1 MPLGKSGRAFVMMP
15 VEEACGGGAGP
26 TRHVYPA
33 SAMVG
38 DYLRAAAGVVPAGVL
53 FATVPVGTVA
63 AAVLGSFAA
72 LFAVFGLRTV
82 VRHATRLKMSDSE
95 LRAVGAWRNTIPWA
109 ELDRMKLA
117 YYSTSRDRRS
127 GWMQLELGA
136 GGARVR
142 LDSRI
147 DRFDRL
153 VSRAA
158 AVAAARGIALNE
170 ATLANLQALGIKLS
184 EAGAPR

>member
-1 MPLGKSGRAFVMMP
+1 MPLGSRRRAFAMMG
-15 VEEACGGGAGP
+15 VEEVGGGCPGA

-53 FATVPVGTVA
+53 FATVPVGAVS
-63 AAVLGSFAA
+63 AAVLGGFAA

-82 VRHATRLKMSDSE
+82 VRHATSLEMSDTE
-95 LRAVGAWRNTIPWA
+95 LRAVGAWHSTIPWA

-117 YYSTSRDRRS
+117 YYSTSRDRRA

-147 DRFDRL
+147 DGFDRL

-158 AVAAARGIALNE
+158 EIAAARGIALSE
-170 ATLANLQALGIKLS
+170 ATVANLQALGIRLP